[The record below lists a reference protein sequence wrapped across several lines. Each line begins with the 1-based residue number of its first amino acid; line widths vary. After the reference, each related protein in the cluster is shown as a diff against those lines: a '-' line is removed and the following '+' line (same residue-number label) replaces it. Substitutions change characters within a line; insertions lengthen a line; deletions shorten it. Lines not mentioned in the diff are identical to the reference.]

1 MMLTRIHLT
10 RYGERVGPTHR
21 VKEAEWNE
29 GKEKKKKW
37 GGNIA
42 VMSFDAL
49 IYREPVRPTR
59 HPRLLLSP
67 KGSCNPA
74 HFGPHPFFSFFQIGQ
89 RPNTIDITKGNWKK
103 RGKMM
108 SKSHFFFG
116 GVARRASRVQNIQ
129 YHGYNIGFLKYKK
142 ALAKWEPCK

>member
-1 MMLTRIHLT
+1 MKGQR
-10 RYGERVGPTHR
+10 
-21 VKEAEWNE
+21 
-29 GKEKKKKW
+29 KKKW

-49 IYREPVRPTR
+49 YIEREDTLDDYFLPVRPTR

-74 HFGPHPFFSFFQIGQ
+74 HFGPHPFFSLS
-89 RPNTIDITKGNWKK
+89 NWATPQHYRHNKRKLKKK

-116 GVARRASRVQNIQ
+116 GLHEELAECKT
-129 YHGYNIGFLKYKK
+129 YNIMDTISGF
-142 ALAKWEPCK
+142 